1 MIQMCISE
9 QNIMKFL
16 KHILLGALSVSHI
29 FLLTGSCANS
39 LNQQNYLECKP
50 KIEQDRQKARSGQA
64 YSYKSQSYEEC
75 RAPAVYRNAED

>member
-16 KHILLGALSVSHI
+16 KHILLRALSISHI
-29 FLLTGSCANS
+29 FLLTSSCANS
-39 LNQQNYLECKP
+39 LNQQNYLECKL

-64 YSYKSQSYEEC
+64 YSYKSESYEEC

>member
-29 FLLTGSCANS
+29 FLLIGSCANS
-39 LNQQNYLECKP
+39 LNQQNYLECKL
-50 KIEQDRQKARSGQA
+50 KLEQ
-64 YSYKSQSYEEC
+64 
-75 RAPAVYRNAED
+75 NT